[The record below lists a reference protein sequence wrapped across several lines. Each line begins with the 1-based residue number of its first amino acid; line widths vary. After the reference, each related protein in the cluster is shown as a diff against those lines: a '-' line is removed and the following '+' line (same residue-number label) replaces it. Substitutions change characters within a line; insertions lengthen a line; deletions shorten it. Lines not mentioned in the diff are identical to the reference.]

1 MENKELRENLELSEM
16 LEEEVYEMIDDE
28 NTTHYQ
34 TSFTVDSI
42 DKANWVIDKIKQEEK
57 SLEFF
62 IKSTEA
68 EINRLKLTLEK
79 EKQKIESNT
88 GYLKSLL
95 KDYIETEDVPLKI
108 AKTSASVKL
117 ATGKIVKKFEQK
129 KIVSNTEKEV
139 KKDNDLI
146 EYCETSHPELVKI
159 SKTVDWSKLKK
170 EFEIKTIMDKDV
182 VVDLS
187 NGEILDFMGVET
199 VPEKIEIK

>member
-1 MENKELRENLELSEM
+1 MENKELRENLELSEI

-34 TSFTVDSI
+34 TSFIVDSI

-79 EKQKIESNT
+79 EKQKIENNT

>member
-16 LEEEVYEMIDDE
+16 LEEEVYEIIDDE

-79 EKQKIESNT
+79 EKQKIENNT

>member
-79 EKQKIESNT
+79 EKQKIENNT

>member
-34 TSFTVDSI
+34 TSFIVDSI

-79 EKQKIESNT
+79 EKQKIENNT

>member
-34 TSFTVDSI
+34 TSFIVDSI

-79 EKQKIESNT
+79 EKQKIENNT

-95 KDYIETEDVPLKI
+95 KDYIETEDVPLKM

>member
-79 EKQKIESNT
+79 EKQKIENNT

-95 KDYIETEDVPLKI
+95 KDYIETEDVPLKM

-187 NGEILDFMGVET
+187 NGEILEFMGVET

>member
-199 VPEKIEIK
+199 IPEKIEIK